1 MLESTFLED
10 WDETGTKMGLQA
22 VSCGLMRSHAV
33 SCVNLGC
40 FKTLGAQYFYRVL
53 VEVKYLY
60 VLLFAGTLVAFAP
73 VPSVPLD
80 KYG

>member
-22 VSCGLMRSHAV
+22 VSC
-33 SCVNLGC
+33 VNLGC
-40 FKTLGAQYFYRVL
+40 FKTLGAQYFYRVP

-60 VLLFAGTLVAFAP
+60 VLLFVGTLVAFAP